1 VKLEEEFYDRG
12 GLFYDI
18 YIYIYIYIKV
28 KKRKKEKKERIKV
41 KSRPFFVSKLLAL
54 ESVLVA

>member
-18 YIYIYIYIKV
+18 YIYQSEK
-28 KKRKKEKKERIKV
+28 KKEKKKERIKV